1 MLRIGIDTGGTFTDL
16 SVFDEE
22 DGRVCLTH
30 KVPSR
35 PRNPTEAIA
44 AGLGEITA
52 RLADAARYVLHGT
65 TIGLNTLLEGRE
77 PAPGLLVTEGFRDI
91 LELDRQWRG
100 DQVYNLF
107 FDRPRQLVPRR
118 LIRPVRGRVDSRGR
132 EVLPL
137 DAEQA
142 RAGVKE
148 LLDAGVRSVAVSLL
162 FSFANPDH
170 ERQLRAI
177 LEELAPDVYVTLS
190 SEVDPQFRE
199 FERTSTAVVNAFI
212 GPRVSSYVGT
222 IENAINELLDG
233 VRVLIMQSNGGVAT
247 PGMIARAPVQTLMS
261 GPVAGVVGTQ
271 RLCWEI
277 GHENAIS
284 LDIGGT
290 SCDMS
295 VIPGELLTAPQ
306 SKVAGYT
313 VRAATVDIETI
324 GSGGGSIARVE
335 SGRILKVGP
344 QSAGAVPGPACYGS
358 GDQPTLT
365 DALVVLGH
373 LNREALLDGAMPID
387 AAAGRRA
394 VAETVAR
401 SAGDDAGARG
411 RRHRRGAGCPGGH
424 VHALGDHRKG
434 LRSQGLHPGG
444 LWRRRTH
451 GGLPHRPGAGDPG
464 DLHSAGPGQLLRRRN
479 AAHGPGAQLLPY
491 PYQRA
496 GRDPGRVPSEEAL
509 RGTPRQG
516 RVRELRGARRNRR
529 TASTPSI
536 SSTCAIPVNPTRSRC
551 RRGKRWQG
559 RSITRLFHEAHGR
572 LFGHTAEEESM
583 EIVNYRV
590 RCIGRLPKMNFA
602 ATPAGN
608 GPAQPHEPEVRVL
621 FPEQRRGDDG
631 ARLPPYRP
639 RPRVPHRRARPSSK
653 STPPPPSSTPPSTCP
668 WTLTATSGS
677 RAPRRNDSV
686 WVAATRSVQ

>member
-16 SVFDEE
+16 CVFDED

-30 KVPSR
+30 KVPSQ
-35 PRNPTEAIA
+35 PRDPTAAIA

-52 RLADAARYVLHGT
+52 KLSDAARYVLHGT

-107 FDRPRQLVPRR
+107 FDRPRQLVPRH
-118 LIRPVRGRVDSRGR
+118 LVRPVRERVDSRGR

-142 RAGVKE
+142 RARVKD
-148 LLDAGVRSVAVSLL
+148 LLDAGVGSVAVSLL

-170 ERQLRAI
+170 ERQLREI

-222 IENAINELLDG
+222 IENAINESLEG
-233 VRVLIMQSNGGVAT
+233 ARVLIMQSNGGVAT
-247 PGMIARAPVQTLMS
+247 PGVIARAPVQTLMS

-271 RLCWEI
+271 RLCHEI

-284 LDIGGT
+284 LDVGGT

-344 QSAGAVPGPACYGS
+344 RSAGAVPGPACYGS

-373 LNREALLDGAMPID
+373 LNREALLDGGMPID
-387 AAAGRRA
+387 AGAARHAIAENVARPLEMTPERAAAGVVEVLA
-394 VAETVAR
+394 AQVAMSMRSVTIEKGYDPRDFILVAYGGAGPTVACPI
-401 SAGDDAGARG
+401 ARELEIPEI
-411 RRHRRGAGCPGGH
+411 CIP
-424 VHALGDHRKG
+424 
-434 LRSQGLHPGG
+434 
-444 LWRRRTH
+444 
-451 GGLPHRPGAGDPG
+451 
-464 DLHSAGPGQLLRRRN
+464 
-479 AAHGPGAQLLPY
+479 
-491 PYQRA
+491 
-496 GRDPGRVPSEEAL
+496 RDPGNFCAAGMLLTDLIRSHSVTRIGPLDETPTSAIRETLAEL
-509 RGTPRQG
+509 RDTG
-516 RVRELRGARRNRR
+516 VRELEEQGVTPDRIDTEYFLDMRYPGQSYEVTVPAGEAGKEELTRR
-529 TASTPSI
+529 
-536 SSTCAIPVNPTRSRC
+536 
-551 RRGKRWQG
+551 
-559 RSITRLFHEAHGR
+559 FHEAHGR
-572 LFGHTAEEESM
+572 LYGHTAEEESM

-590 RCIGRLPKMNFA
+590 RCIGRLPRMTFTVA
-602 ATPAGN
+602 PPAN
-608 GPAQPHEPEVRVL
+608 GPAQPASRRSAL
-621 FPEQRRGDDG
+621 FPDGDG
-631 ARLPPYRP
+631 PVEAPVY
-639 RPRVPHRRARPSSK
+639 RRADLALGFHVPGPAIIEEYTSTTVVYPSFDLSVDGHGN
-653 STPPPPSSTPPSTCP
+653 
-668 WTLTATSGS
+668 LRLQNTA
-677 RAPRRNDSV
+677 
-686 WVAATRSVQ
+686 

>member
-16 SVFDEE
+16 SVFDED

-30 KVPSR
+30 KLPSQ
-35 PRNPTEAIA
+35 PQDPTAAIA
-44 AGLGEITA
+44 TGLREITA
-52 RLADAARYVLHGT
+52 RLPEKARYVLHGT

-77 PAPGLLVTEGFRDI
+77 PAPGLLVTEGFRDL

-118 LIRPVRGRVDSRGR
+118 LIRPVRERVDSRGR

-142 RAGVKE
+142 RAAVRE

-162 FSFANPDH
+162 FSFAHPEH
-170 ERQLRAI
+170 ERRLRRI

-212 GPRVSSYVGT
+212 GPRVSGYVGT
-222 IENAINELLDG
+222 IETAVQQLLQG
-233 VRVLIMQSNGGVAT
+233 ARVLIMQSNGGVAT
-247 PGMIARAPVQTLMS
+247 PAVIARAPVQTLMS
-261 GPVAGVVGTQ
+261 GPVAGVVGTH
-271 RLCWEI
+271 RLCREI
-277 GHENAIS
+277 GRDNAIS

-313 VRAATVDIETI
+313 VRAATVAIETI

-344 QSAGAVPGPACYGS
+344 QSAGAVPGPACYGT

-373 LNREALLDGAMPID
+373 LNREALLQGAMPID
-387 AAAGRRA
+387 AGAARQAIAEAIAGPLEMTPERAAAGVVEVLA
-394 VAETVAR
+394 AQVAMSMRSVTIEKGYDPRDFILVAYGGAGPTVACPI
-401 SAGDDAGARG
+401 ARELEIPEI
-411 RRHRRGAGCPGGH
+411 CIP
-424 VHALGDHRKG
+424 
-434 LRSQGLHPGG
+434 P
-444 LWRRRTH
+444 
-451 GGLPHRPGAGDPG
+451 DPG
-464 DLHSAGPGQLLRRRN
+464 NFCAAGMLLTDLIRSYSLTRIGALDDTPPDAIREAFRELRDK
-479 AAHGPGAQLLPY
+479 G
-491 PYQRA
+491 
-496 GRDPGRVPSEEAL
+496 
-509 RGTPRQG
+509 
-516 RVRELRGARRNRR
+516 VRELREQGVPAD
-529 TASTPSI
+529 
-536 SSTCAIPVNPTRSRC
+536 AIDTEDFLDMRYPGQSYEVTVPAGDTR
-551 RRGKRWQG
+551 KEVL
-559 RSITRLFHEAHGR
+559 TRLFHEAHGR
-572 LFGHTAEEESM
+572 LYGHTAEEESM

-590 RCIGRLPKMNFA
+590 RCTGRLPQMTLA
-602 ATPAGN
+602 AASATGGSTQPREQRSAIFPGETAPVPVPVYRRADLTSGFHIA
-608 GPAQPHEPEVRVL
+608 GPAVIEE
-621 FPEQRRGDDG
+621 
-631 ARLPPYRP
+631 Y
-639 RPRVPHRRARPSSK
+639 
-653 STPPPPSSTPPSTCP
+653 SSTTVVYPSFD
-668 WTLTATSGS
+668 LTADAQGNLRVRYT
-677 RAPRRNDSV
+677 P
-686 WVAATRSVQ
+686 

>member
-16 SVFDEE
+16 SVFDE
-22 DGRVCLTH
+22 DGGRVCLTH
-30 KVPSR
+30 KVPSQ

-52 RLADAARYVLHGT
+52 RLSEKARYVLHGT

-77 PAPGLLVTEGFRDI
+77 PPPGLLVTEGFRDI

-100 DQVYNLF
+100 DQVYNLL

-118 LIRPVRGRVDSRGR
+118 LIRPVRERMDSRGR

-137 DAEQA
+137 DVEQA
-142 RAGVKE
+142 RAGAGE
-148 LLDAGVRSVAVSLL
+148 LVDAGVRSVAVSLL

-170 ERQLRAI
+170 ERQVQTI

-222 IENAINELLDG
+222 IEAAINDLLEG
-233 VRVLIMQSNGGVAT
+233 ARVLIMQSNGGVAT
-247 PGMIARAPVQTLMS
+247 PAVIARTPVQTLMS

-271 RLCWEI
+271 RLCREI
-277 GHENAIS
+277 GRENAIS

-295 VIPGELLTAPQ
+295 VIPGELLTAAQ
-306 SKVAGYT
+306 TRVAGYT

-344 QSAGAVPGPACYGS
+344 QSAGAVPGPACYGA

-387 AAAGRRA
+387 AGAGRDA
-394 VAETVAR
+394 ITETVAR
-401 SAGDDAGARG
+401 PLEMTPERAAAGIVEVLAAQVAMSMRSVTIEKGYDPRDFILVAYG
-411 RRHRRGAGCPGGH
+411 GAGPTVACPIARELEIPEIC
-424 VHALGDHRKG
+424 V
-434 LRSQGLHPGG
+434 P
-444 LWRRRTH
+444 
-451 GGLPHRPGAGDPG
+451 
-464 DLHSAGPGQLLRRRN
+464 
-479 AAHGPGAQLLPY
+479 
-491 PYQRA
+491 
-496 GRDPGRVPSEEAL
+496 RDPGNFCAAGMLLTDLIRSHALTRIGPLDETPESAIREAL
-509 RGTPRQG
+509 EELRHRG
-516 RVRELRGARRNRR
+516 VRELEEQGVAPDRIDTEYFLDMRYPGQSYEVTVPARTIR
-529 TASTPSI
+529 
-536 SSTCAIPVNPTRSRC
+536 
-551 RRGKRWQG
+551 KEDL
-559 RSITRLFHEAHGR
+559 TRLFHEAHGR

-583 EIVNYRV
+583 EIVNYRA
-590 RCIGRLPKMNFA
+590 RCTGRLAKMTY
-602 ATPAGN
+602 ATPPPAS
-608 GPAQPHEPEVRVL
+608 GPAQPGSRRSAL
-621 FPEQRRGDDG
+621 FPGSAGPVEAPVYRRADLAPGF
-631 ARLPPYRP
+631 
-639 RPRVPHRRARPSSK
+639 RVPGPAIVEEYTSTTVVYPSFDLSVDARGNLRLQ
-653 STPPPPSSTPPSTCP
+653 ST
-668 WTLTATSGS
+668 A
-677 RAPRRNDSV
+677 
-686 WVAATRSVQ
+686 

>member
-16 SVFDEE
+16 SVFDED

-30 KVPSR
+30 KVPSQ

-44 AGLGEITA
+44 GGLREVTA
-52 RLADAARYVLHGT
+52 RLPDAARYVLHGT

-107 FDRPRQLVPRR
+107 FDRPRQLVPRH

-132 EVLPL
+132 EVLAL

-142 RAGVKE
+142 RVGVKE
-148 LLDAGVRSVAVSLL
+148 LLDAGVHSVAVSLL

-222 IENAINELLDG
+222 IEAAINELLEG
-233 VRVLIMQSNGGVAT
+233 ARVLIMQSNGGVAT

-271 RLCWEI
+271 WLCREI

-344 QSAGAVPGPACYGS
+344 QSAGAVPGPACYGA

-365 DALVVLGH
+365 DALVMLGH

-387 AAAGRRA
+387 AAAARRA
-394 VAETVAR
+394 ISESIARPLEMAPERAAAGIVEVLAAQVAMSMRSVTIEKGYDPRDFILVAYGGAGPTVACPI
-401 SAGDDAGARG
+401 ARELEIPEI
-411 RRHRRGAGCPGGH
+411 CIP
-424 VHALGDHRKG
+424 
-434 LRSQGLHPGG
+434 
-444 LWRRRTH
+444 
-451 GGLPHRPGAGDPG
+451 
-464 DLHSAGPGQLLRRRN
+464 
-479 AAHGPGAQLLPY
+479 
-491 PYQRA
+491 
-496 GRDPGRVPSEEAL
+496 RDPGNFCAAGMLLTDLIRSHSLTRIGPLDEAPTTAIHKTLEEL
-509 RGTPRQG
+509 RDTG
-516 RVRELRGARRNRR
+516 VRELEEQGVAADRIDTEYFLDMRYPGQSYEVTVPAGEAGKEELTRR
-529 TASTPSI
+529 
-536 SSTCAIPVNPTRSRC
+536 
-551 RRGKRWQG
+551 
-559 RSITRLFHEAHGR
+559 FHEAHGR

-583 EIVNYRV
+583 EIVNYRA
-590 RCIGRLPKMNFA
+590 RCIGRLPQMSFA
-602 ATPAGN
+602 AALSAD
-608 GPAQPHEPEVRVL
+608 GPARPESLRSAL
-621 FPEQRRGDDG
+621 FPDGDGPVEAPVYRRANLAPGF
-631 ARLPPYRP
+631 
-639 RPRVPHRRARPSSK
+639 RVPGPAIIEEYTSTTVVYPSFDLSVDGHGNLRLQ
-653 STPPPPSSTPPSTCP
+653 ST
-668 WTLTATSGS
+668 A
-677 RAPRRNDSV
+677 
-686 WVAATRSVQ
+686 

>member
-16 SVFDEE
+16 SVFDEA

-30 KVPSR
+30 KVPSQ
-35 PRNPTEAIA
+35 PRNPTAAIV
-44 AGLGEITA
+44 AGLREVTA
-52 RLADAARYVLHGT
+52 RLSDAARYVLHGT

-107 FDRPRQLVPRR
+107 FDRPRQLVPRH
-118 LIRPVRGRVDSRGR
+118 LIRPVRERVDSHGR

-148 LLDAGVRSVAVSLL
+148 LLDSGVHSVAVSLL

-170 ERQLRAI
+170 EKRLRAI

-222 IENAINELLDG
+222 IEAAISELLEG
-233 VRVLIMQSNGGVAT
+233 ARVLIMQSNGGVAT
-247 PGMIARAPVQTLMS
+247 PGVIARAPVQTLMS

-271 RLCWEI
+271 RLCREI
-277 GHENAIS
+277 GRENAIS
-284 LDIGGT
+284 LDVGGT

-344 QSAGAVPGPACYGS
+344 QSAGAVPGPACYGT

-387 AAAGRRA
+387 AAAGRNSIAR
-394 VAETVAR
+394 TVAR
-401 SAGDDAGARG
+401 PLEMTPERAAAGIVEVLAAQVAMSMRSVTIEKGYDPRDFILVAYG
-411 RRHRRGAGCPGGH
+411 GAGPTVACPI
-424 VHALGDHRKG
+424 ARELEI
-434 LRSQGLHPGG
+434 PEICI
-444 LWRRRTH
+444 
-451 GGLPHRPGAGDPG
+451 P
-464 DLHSAGPGQLLRRRN
+464 
-479 AAHGPGAQLLPY
+479 
-491 PYQRA
+491 
-496 GRDPGRVPSEEAL
+496 RDPGNFCAAGMLLTDLVRSYSLTRISALDETPESAIREAL
-509 RGTPRQG
+509 E
-516 RVRELRGARRNRR
+516 ELRDRGVGELEEQGI
-529 TASTPSI
+529 TPDCIDAEYFLDMRYPGQSYEV
-536 SSTCAIPVNPTRSRC
+536 TVPAGET
-551 RRGKRWQG
+551 GKEDLA
-559 RSITRLFHEAHGR
+559 RLFHEAHGR

-583 EIVNYRV
+583 EVVNYRV

-602 ATPAGN
+602 AAPTGDR
-608 GPAQPHEPEVRVL
+608 QPRPGGRRSAL
-621 FPEQRRGDDG
+621 FPESDAPQQVPVYRRADLASGF
-631 ARLPPYRP
+631 
-639 RPRVPHRRARPSSK
+639 RVPGPAIIEEYTSTTVVYPSFD
-653 STPPPPSSTPPSTCP
+653 
-668 WTLTATSGS
+668 LVVDAYGNL
-677 RAPRRNDSV
+677 RLRNP
-686 WVAATRSVQ
+686 A

>member
-16 SVFDEE
+16 SVFDED
-22 DGRVCLTH
+22 DGRVCFTWKL
-30 KVPSR
+30 PSQ
-35 PRNPTEAIA
+35 PRNPTEAIV
-44 AGLGEITA
+44 AGLREITT
-52 RLADAARYVLHGT
+52 RLPEKARYVLHGT

-100 DQVYNLF
+100 EQVYNLL
-107 FDRPRQLVPRR
+107 FDRPRQLVPRH
-118 LIRPVRGRVDSRGR
+118 LVRPVRERVDSRGR

-137 DAEQA
+137 DVEQA

-148 LLDAGVRSVAVSLL
+148 LLNAGVRSVAVSLL
-162 FSFANPDH
+162 FSFADPGH
-170 ERQLRAI
+170 ERQLRTI

-222 IENAINELLDG
+222 IEAAVNDVLGGA
-233 VRVLIMQSNGGVAT
+233 RVLIMQSNGGVGT
-247 PGMIARAPVQTLMS
+247 PAAIARAPVQTLMS

-271 RLCWEI
+271 RLCREI
-277 GHENAIS
+277 GRANAIS

-344 QSAGAVPGPACYGS
+344 QSAGAVPGPACYGA

-373 LNREALLDGAMPID
+373 LNREVLLDGAMSID
-387 AAAGRRA
+387 AEAARRA
-394 VAETVAR
+394 IDETVAGPLEMTPERAAGGVVEVLAAQVAMSMR
-401 SAGDDAGARG
+401 SVTIEKGYDPRDFILVAYG
-411 RRHRRGAGCPGGH
+411 GAGPTVACPI
-424 VHALGDHRKG
+424 ARELEI
-434 LRSQGLHPGG
+434 PEICI
-444 LWRRRTH
+444 
-451 GGLPHRPGAGDPG
+451 P
-464 DLHSAGPGQLLRRRN
+464 
-479 AAHGPGAQLLPY
+479 
-491 PYQRA
+491 
-496 GRDPGRVPSEEAL
+496 RDPGNFCAAGMLLTDLIRSYSFTRISRLEE
-509 RGTPRQG
+509 TPADAIRE
-516 RVRELRGARRNRR
+516 VLRELRDKGVEELQEQGVTSDCIDTEDFLDMRYPGQSYEVTVPAGD
-529 TASTPSI
+529 A
-536 SSTCAIPVNPTRSRC
+536 
-551 RRGKRWQG
+551 GKDAL
-559 RSITRLFHEAHGR
+559 TRLFHETHGR
-572 LFGHTAEEESM
+572 LFGHTAEEEPM

-590 RCIGRLPKMNFA
+590 RCIGRLPKMTFA
-602 ATPAGN
+602 AAPAGG
-608 GPAQPHEPEVRVL
+608 GPARPGSHRSAL
-621 FPEQRRGDDG
+621 FPGNPD
-631 ARLPPYRP
+631 P
-639 RPRVPHRRARPSSK
+639 VPAPVYSRTDLSPDFRISGPAIIEEY
-653 STPPPPSSTPPSTCP
+653 SSTTVVYPSFD
-668 WTLTATSGS
+668 LSVDGHGNLRLQNTA
-677 RAPRRNDSV
+677 
-686 WVAATRSVQ
+686 

>member
-16 SVFDEE
+16 SVFDED

-30 KVPSR
+30 KVPSQ

-44 AGLGEITA
+44 AGIGEITA
-52 RLADAARYVLHGT
+52 RLPEKARYVLHGT

-107 FDRPRQLVPRR
+107 FDRPRQLVPRH

-132 EVLPL
+132 EALPL

-142 RAGVKE
+142 RAGVRE

-222 IENAINELLDG
+222 IENAINALLDG
-233 VRVLIMQSNGGVAT
+233 ARVLIMQSNGGVAT

-271 RLCWEI
+271 GLCREI

-387 AAAGRRA
+387 DDAARRAVGETIARPLEMTPERAAAGIVEVLA
-394 VAETVAR
+394 AQVAMSMRSVTIEKGYDPRDFILVAYGGAGPTVACPI
-401 SAGDDAGARG
+401 ARELEIPEI
-411 RRHRRGAGCPGGH
+411 CIP
-424 VHALGDHRKG
+424 
-434 LRSQGLHPGG
+434 Q
-444 LWRRRTH
+444 
-451 GGLPHRPGAGDPG
+451 DPG
-464 DLHSAGPGQLLRRRN
+464 NFCAAGMLLTDLIRSHSLTRISPLGETP
-479 AAHGPGAQLLPY
+479 AAAI
-491 PYQRA
+491 
-496 GRDPGRVPSEEAL
+496 EEAFREL
-509 RGTPRQG
+509 RDKG
-516 RVRELRGARRNRR
+516 VRELQDQGV
-529 TASTPSI
+529 PPDSI
-536 SSTCAIPVNPTRSRC
+536 DTEDFLDMRYPGQSYEVTVPAGDVGKEAIS
-551 RRGKRWQG
+551 
-559 RSITRLFHEAHGR
+559 RLFHDTHGR
-572 LFGHTAEEESM
+572 LYGHTAEEEAM

-590 RCIGRLPKMNFA
+590 RCIGRLPKMTFA
-602 ATPAGN
+602 AAPATG
-608 GPAQPHEPEVRVL
+608 GPARAGSERPVL
-621 FPEQRRGDDG
+621 FPES
-631 ARLPPYRP
+631 PTP
-639 RPRVPHRRARPSSK
+639 V
-653 STPPPPSSTPPSTCP
+653 STPVYRRTGLTPGFRTAGPAIIDEYSSTTVVYPSFD
-668 WTLTATSGS
+668 LSVDAHGNLRLRNTA
-677 RAPRRNDSV
+677 
-686 WVAATRSVQ
+686 

>member
-16 SVFDEE
+16 SVFDEA

-30 KVPSR
+30 KVPSQ
-35 PRNPTEAIA
+35 PRNPTAAIA
-44 AGLGEITA
+44 AGLREVTA
-52 RLADAARYVLHGT
+52 RLSDAARYVLHGT

-107 FDRPRQLVPRR
+107 FDRPRQLVPRH
-118 LIRPVRGRVDSRGR
+118 LIRPVRERVDSHGR

-148 LLDAGVRSVAVSLL
+148 LLDSGVHSVAVSLL

-170 ERQLRAI
+170 EKRLRAI

-222 IENAINELLDG
+222 IEAAISELLEG
-233 VRVLIMQSNGGVAT
+233 ARVLIMQSNGGVAT
-247 PGMIARAPVQTLMS
+247 PGVIARAPVQTLMS

-271 RLCWEI
+271 RLCREI
-277 GHENAIS
+277 GRENAIS
-284 LDIGGT
+284 LDVGGT

-306 SKVAGYT
+306 SRVAGYT

-344 QSAGAVPGPACYGS
+344 QSAGAVPGPACYGT

-387 AAAGRRA
+387 AAAGRNSIAQTVGRPLEMTPERA
-394 VAETVAR
+394 AAGIVEVLAAQVAMSMRSVTIEKGYDPRDFILVAYGGAGPTVACPI
-401 SAGDDAGARG
+401 ARELEIPEI
-411 RRHRRGAGCPGGH
+411 CIP
-424 VHALGDHRKG
+424 
-434 LRSQGLHPGG
+434 
-444 LWRRRTH
+444 
-451 GGLPHRPGAGDPG
+451 
-464 DLHSAGPGQLLRRRN
+464 
-479 AAHGPGAQLLPY
+479 
-491 PYQRA
+491 
-496 GRDPGRVPSEEAL
+496 RDPGNFCAAGMLLTDLVRSYSLTRISALDETPESAIREAL
-509 RGTPRQG
+509 E
-516 RVRELRGARRNRR
+516 ELRDRGVGELEEQGI
-529 TASTPSI
+529 TPDCIDAEYFLDMRYPGQSYEV
-536 SSTCAIPVNPTRSRC
+536 TVPAGET
-551 RRGKRWQG
+551 GKEDL
-559 RSITRLFHEAHGR
+559 TRLFHEAHGR

-583 EIVNYRV
+583 EIVNYRA
-590 RCIGRLPKMNFA
+590 RCIGRLPKMTFA
-602 ATPAGN
+602 AAPSGN
-608 GPAQPHEPEVRVL
+608 GPARPESRRSAL
-621 FPEQRRGDDG
+621 FPDSDTPVEAPVYRRSDLAPGFRIPGPAIIEEYTSTTVVYPSFDLSVDAHG
-631 ARLPPYRP
+631 NLRLQ
-639 RPRVPHRRARPSSK
+639 
-653 STPPPPSSTPPSTCP
+653 ST
-668 WTLTATSGS
+668 A
-677 RAPRRNDSV
+677 
-686 WVAATRSVQ
+686 

>member
-16 SVFDEE
+16 SVFDED

-30 KVPSR
+30 KLPSR
-35 PRNPTEAIA
+35 PQNPTEAIA
-44 AGLGEITA
+44 AGLREITA
-52 RLADAARYVLHGT
+52 RLPDKARYVLHGT

-77 PAPGLLVTEGFRDI
+77 PPPGLLVTEGFRDI

-118 LIRPVRGRVDSRGR
+118 LIRPVRERVDSRGR

-142 RAGVKE
+142 RAAVRE
-148 LLDAGVRSVAVSLL
+148 LLDSGVRSVAVSLL

-170 ERQLRAI
+170 ERKLRAI
-177 LEELAPDVYVTLS
+177 LEEMAPDVYVTLS

-212 GPRVSSYVGT
+212 GPRVSGYVGT
-222 IENAINELLDG
+222 IEAAVHELMEG
-233 VRVLIMQSNGGVAT
+233 ARVLIMQSNGGVAT
-247 PGMIARAPVQTLMS
+247 PAVIARAPVQTLMS
-261 GPVAGVVGTQ
+261 GPVAGVVGTR
-271 RLCWEI
+271 RLCREI
-277 GHENAIS
+277 GRENAIS

-335 SGRILKVGP
+335 SGRLLKVGP
-344 QSAGAVPGPACYGS
+344 QSAGAVPGPACYGA

-387 AAAGRRA
+387 AGA
-394 VAETVAR
+394 AR
-401 SAGDDAGARG
+401 SAIAGSVAGPLDMTPERAAAG
-411 RRHRRGAGCPGGH
+411 IVEVLAAQVAMSMRSVTIEKGYDPRDFILAAYGGAGPTVACPI
-424 VHALGDHRKG
+424 ARELDIP
-434 LRSQGLHPGG
+434 QICIPQ
-444 LWRRRTH
+444 
-451 GGLPHRPGAGDPG
+451 DPG
-464 DLHSAGPGQLLRRRN
+464 NFCAAGMLLTDLVRSYSLTRIGPLDETPESAIR
-479 AAHGPGAQLLPY
+479 
-491 PYQRA
+491 
-496 GRDPGRVPSEEAL
+496 EAL
-509 RGTPRQG
+509 EELRERG
-516 RVRELRGARRNRR
+516 VRELEEQGVTPDRIETEYFLDMRYPGQSYEVTVPAGGASREELTRR
-529 TASTPSI
+529 
-536 SSTCAIPVNPTRSRC
+536 
-551 RRGKRWQG
+551 
-559 RSITRLFHEAHGR
+559 FHEAHGR

-583 EIVNYRV
+583 EIVNYRA
-590 RCIGRLPKMNFA
+590 RCTGRLPKMTFGA
-602 ATPAGN
+602 PPSAN
-608 GPAQPHEPEVRVL
+608 GPARPESRRSAL
-621 FPEQRRGDDG
+621 FPG
-631 ARLPPYRP
+631 ADAPFDAPVY
-639 RPRVPHRRARPSSK
+639 RRAGLAPGFRIPGPAIVEEYTSTTVVYPSFELSVDPRGNLRLQ
-653 STPPPPSSTPPSTCP
+653 ST
-668 WTLTATSGS
+668 A
-677 RAPRRNDSV
+677 
-686 WVAATRSVQ
+686 

>member
-16 SVFDEE
+16 SVFDED
-22 DGRVCLTH
+22 DGRVCLTW
-30 KVPSR
+30 KLPSR
-35 PRNPTEAIA
+35 PQNPTEAIA
-44 AGLGEITA
+44 AGLREITA
-52 RLADAARYVLHGT
+52 RLSEKARYVLHGT

-107 FDRPRQLVPRR
+107 FDRPRQLVPRH
-118 LIRPVRGRVDSRGR
+118 LIRPVRERVDSRGR

-142 RAGVKE
+142 RAGVRE

-222 IENAINELLDG
+222 IEAAINEVLEG
-233 VRVLIMQSNGGVAT
+233 ARVLIMQSNGGVAT

-271 RLCWEI
+271 RLCREI
-277 GHENAIS
+277 GRENAIS
-284 LDIGGT
+284 LDVGGT

-344 QSAGAVPGPACYGS
+344 QSAGAVPGPACYGA
-358 GDQPTLT
+358 GDEPTLT

-373 LNREALLDGAMPID
+373 LNREALLNGAMPIEAAAAHRAIAD
-387 AAAGRRA
+387 AIAGPLDMTPERAAAGIVEVLA
-394 VAETVAR
+394 AQVAMSMRSVTIEKGYDPRDFILVAYGGAGPTVA
-401 SAGDDAGARG
+401 
-411 RRHRRGAGCPGGH
+411 CPI
-424 VHALGDHRKG
+424 AAELEIPEICIP
-434 LRSQGLHPGG
+434 Q
-444 LWRRRTH
+444 
-451 GGLPHRPGAGDPG
+451 DPG
-464 DLHSAGPGQLLRRRN
+464 NFCAAGMLLTDLIRSYSLTRISALDETPANAIREVLQELRDKGVQELQEQGVTPDSIDTEDFLDMRYPGQS
-479 AAHGPGAQLLPY
+479 Y
-491 PYQRA
+491 EVT
-496 GRDPGRVPSEEAL
+496 VPARETRKEEL
-509 RGTPRQG
+509 
-516 RVRELRGARRNRR
+516 
-529 TASTPSI
+529 
-536 SSTCAIPVNPTRSRC
+536 
-551 RRGKRWQG
+551 
-559 RSITRLFHEAHGR
+559 TRLFHEAHGR

-590 RCIGRLPKMNFA
+590 RCTGRLPKMTFA
-602 ATPAGN
+602 AAPAGN
-608 GPAQPHEPEVRVL
+608 GTAQPQDQRSAL
-621 FPEQRRGDDG
+621 FPGQTT
-631 ARLPPYRP
+631 PIP
-639 RPRVPHRRARPSSK
+639 VPVYLRTDLHAGCRIPGPAIIEEY
-653 STPPPPSSTPPSTCP
+653 SSTTVVYPSFD
-668 WTLTATSGS
+668 LSVDAHGNLRLQGTA
-677 RAPRRNDSV
+677 
-686 WVAATRSVQ
+686 

>member
-16 SVFDEE
+16 SVFDEA

-30 KVPSR
+30 KVPSQ
-35 PRNPTEAIA
+35 PRNPTAAIA
-44 AGLGEITA
+44 AGLREVTA
-52 RLADAARYVLHGT
+52 RLSDAARYVLHGT

-107 FDRPRQLVPRR
+107 FDRPRQLVPRH
-118 LIRPVRGRVDSRGR
+118 LIRPVRERVDSHGR

-148 LLDAGVRSVAVSLL
+148 LLDSGVHSVAVSLL

-170 ERQLRAI
+170 EKRLRAI

-222 IENAINELLDG
+222 IEAAISELLEG
-233 VRVLIMQSNGGVAT
+233 ARVLIMQSNGGVAT
-247 PGMIARAPVQTLMS
+247 PGVIARAPVQTLMS

-271 RLCWEI
+271 RLCREI
-277 GHENAIS
+277 GRENAIS
-284 LDIGGT
+284 LDVGGT

-306 SKVAGYT
+306 SRVAGYT

-344 QSAGAVPGPACYGS
+344 QSAGAVPGPACYGT

-387 AAAGRRA
+387 AAAGRNSIAQTVGRPLEMTPERA
-394 VAETVAR
+394 AAGIVEVLAAQVAMSMRSVTIEKGYDPRDFILVAYGGAGPTVACPI
-401 SAGDDAGARG
+401 ARELEIPEI
-411 RRHRRGAGCPGGH
+411 CIP
-424 VHALGDHRKG
+424 
-434 LRSQGLHPGG
+434 
-444 LWRRRTH
+444 
-451 GGLPHRPGAGDPG
+451 
-464 DLHSAGPGQLLRRRN
+464 
-479 AAHGPGAQLLPY
+479 
-491 PYQRA
+491 
-496 GRDPGRVPSEEAL
+496 RDPGNFCAAGMLLTDLVRSYSLTRISALDETPESAIREAL
-509 RGTPRQG
+509 EELRDRG
-516 RVRELRGARRNRR
+516 VRELEEQGV
-529 TASTPSI
+529 TPDSI
-536 SSTCAIPVNPTRSRC
+536 DTEYFLDMRYPGQSYEVTVPAGEA
-551 RRGKRWQG
+551 GKEAL
-559 RSITRLFHEAHGR
+559 TRLFHEAHGR
-572 LFGHTAEEESM
+572 LYGHTAEEESM

-590 RCIGRLPKMNFA
+590 RCTGRLPKMNFA
-602 ATPAGN
+602 AAPAGN
-608 GPAQPHEPEVRVL
+608 GPARPESRRSAL
-621 FPEQRRGDDG
+621 FPGVDAPIE
-631 ARLPPYRP
+631 APVY
-639 RPRVPHRRARPSSK
+639 RRAGLAPGLRIPGPAIVEEYT
-653 STPPPPSSTPPSTCP
+653 STTVVYPTFELSVDAHGNLRLQST
-668 WTLTATSGS
+668 A
-677 RAPRRNDSV
+677 
-686 WVAATRSVQ
+686 

>member
-16 SVFDEE
+16 SVFDEA
-22 DGRVCLTH
+22 DGRVCMTH
-30 KVPSR
+30 KVPSQ
-35 PRNPTEAIA
+35 PRNPTAAIA
-44 AGLGEITA
+44 AGLREVTA
-52 RLADAARYVLHGT
+52 RLSDAARYVLHGT

-107 FDRPRQLVPRR
+107 FDRPRQLVPRH
-118 LIRPVRGRVDSRGR
+118 LIRPVRERVDSHGR

-148 LLDAGVRSVAVSLL
+148 LLDSGVHSVAVSLL

-170 ERQLRAI
+170 EKRLRAI

-212 GPRVSSYVGT
+212 GPRVASYVGT
-222 IENAINELLDG
+222 IEAAISELLEG
-233 VRVLIMQSNGGVAT
+233 ARVLIMQSNGGVAT
-247 PGMIARAPVQTLMS
+247 PGVIARAPVQTLMS

-271 RLCWEI
+271 RLCREI
-277 GHENAIS
+277 GRENAIS
-284 LDIGGT
+284 LDVGGT

-306 SKVAGYT
+306 SRVAGYT

-344 QSAGAVPGPACYGS
+344 RSAGAVPGPACYGT

-387 AAAGRRA
+387 AAAGRNSI
-394 VAETVAR
+394 AETVGRPLEMTPERAAAGIVEVLAAQVAMSMR
-401 SAGDDAGARG
+401 SVTIEKGYDPRDFILVAYG
-411 RRHRRGAGCPGGH
+411 GAGPTVACPI
-424 VHALGDHRKG
+424 
-434 LRSQGLHPGG
+434 
-444 LWRRRTH
+444 
-451 GGLPHRPGAGDPG
+451 
-464 DLHSAGPGQLLRRRN
+464 
-479 AAHGPGAQLLPY
+479 AQELEIPEICI
-491 PYQRA
+491 P
-496 GRDPGRVPSEEAL
+496 RDPGNFCAAGMLLTDLVRSYSLTRISALDETPESAIREAL
-509 RGTPRQG
+509 E
-516 RVRELRGARRNRR
+516 ELRDRGVGELEEQGV
-529 TASTPSI
+529 TPDCIDAEYFLDMRYPGQSYEV
-536 SSTCAIPVNPTRSRC
+536 TVPAGET
-551 RRGKRWQG
+551 GKEDL
-559 RSITRLFHEAHGR
+559 TRLFHEAHGR

-602 ATPAGN
+602 AAPAGN
-608 GPAQPHEPEVRVL
+608 GPARPHGQRSAL
-621 FPEQRRGDDG
+621 FPGGGAAMTAPVYRRTDLAPGFRIGGPAVIEEYTSTTVVYPSFDLSVDAYG
-631 ARLPPYRP
+631 NLRLQS
-639 RPRVPHRRARPSSK
+639 AASS
-653 STPPPPSSTPPSTCP
+653 
-668 WTLTATSGS
+668 GG
-677 RAPRRNDSV
+677 
-686 WVAATRSVQ
+686 

>member
-16 SVFDEE
+16 SVFDE
-22 DGRVCLTH
+22 DGGRVCLTH
-30 KVPSR
+30 KVPSQ

-52 RLADAARYVLHGT
+52 RLSEKARYVLHGT

-77 PAPGLLVTEGFRDI
+77 PPPGLLVTEGFRDI

-100 DQVYNLF
+100 DQVYNLL

-118 LIRPVRGRVDSRGR
+118 LIRPVRERMDSRGR

-137 DAEQA
+137 DVEQA
-142 RAGVKE
+142 RACAGE
-148 LLDAGVRSVAVSLL
+148 LVDAGVRSVAVSLL

-170 ERQLRAI
+170 ERQVRTI

-222 IENAINELLDG
+222 IEAAINDLLEG
-233 VRVLIMQSNGGVAT
+233 ARVLIMQSNGGVAT
-247 PGMIARAPVQTLMS
+247 PAVIARTPVQTLMS

-271 RLCWEI
+271 RLCREI
-277 GHENAIS
+277 DRENAIS

-295 VIPGELLTAPQ
+295 VIPGELLTAAQ
-306 SKVAGYT
+306 TRVAGYT

-344 QSAGAVPGPACYGS
+344 QSAGAVPGPACYGA

-387 AAAGRRA
+387 AGAGRDA
-394 VAETVAR
+394 ITETVAR
-401 SAGDDAGARG
+401 PLEMTPERAAAGIVEVLAAQVAMSMRSVTIEKGYDPRDFILVAYG
-411 RRHRRGAGCPGGH
+411 GAGPTVACPIARELEIPEIC
-424 VHALGDHRKG
+424 V
-434 LRSQGLHPGG
+434 P
-444 LWRRRTH
+444 
-451 GGLPHRPGAGDPG
+451 
-464 DLHSAGPGQLLRRRN
+464 
-479 AAHGPGAQLLPY
+479 
-491 PYQRA
+491 
-496 GRDPGRVPSEEAL
+496 RDPGNFCAAGMLLTDLIRSHALTRIGPLDETPESAIREAL
-509 RGTPRQG
+509 EELRHRG
-516 RVRELRGARRNRR
+516 VRELEEQGVAPDRIDTEYFLDMRYPGQSYEVTVPARTIR
-529 TASTPSI
+529 
-536 SSTCAIPVNPTRSRC
+536 
-551 RRGKRWQG
+551 KEEL
-559 RSITRLFHEAHGR
+559 TRLFHEAHGR

-583 EIVNYRV
+583 EIVNYRA
-590 RCIGRLPKMNFA
+590 RCTGRLAKMTF
-602 ATPAGN
+602 ATPPPAN
-608 GPAQPHEPEVRVL
+608 GPAQPESRHSAL
-621 FPEQRRGDDG
+621 FPGGTGPVEAPVYRRADLAPGF
-631 ARLPPYRP
+631 
-639 RPRVPHRRARPSSK
+639 RVPGPAIVEEYTSTTVVYPSFDLSVDARGNLRLQ
-653 STPPPPSSTPPSTCP
+653 ST
-668 WTLTATSGS
+668 A
-677 RAPRRNDSV
+677 
-686 WVAATRSVQ
+686 

>member
-16 SVFDEE
+16 SVFDEA

-30 KVPSR
+30 KVPSQ
-35 PRNPTEAIA
+35 PRNPTAAIA
-44 AGLGEITA
+44 AGLREVTA
-52 RLADAARYVLHGT
+52 RLSDAARYVLHGT

-107 FDRPRQLVPRR
+107 FDRPRQLVPRH
-118 LIRPVRGRVDSRGR
+118 LIRPVRERVDSHGR

-148 LLDAGVRSVAVSLL
+148 LLDSGVHSVAVSLL

-170 ERQLRAI
+170 EKRLRAI

-222 IENAINELLDG
+222 IEAAIGELLEG
-233 VRVLIMQSNGGVAT
+233 ARVLIMQSNGGVAT
-247 PGMIARAPVQTLMS
+247 PGVIARAPVQTLMS

-271 RLCWEI
+271 RLCREI
-277 GHENAIS
+277 GRENAIS
-284 LDIGGT
+284 LDVGGT

-306 SKVAGYT
+306 SRVAGYT

-344 QSAGAVPGPACYGS
+344 QSAGAVPGPACYGT

-387 AAAGRRA
+387 AAAGRNSIAQTVGRPLEMTPERA
-394 VAETVAR
+394 AAGIVEVLAAQVAMSMRSVTIEKGYDPRDFILVAYGGAGPTVACPI
-401 SAGDDAGARG
+401 ARELEIPEI
-411 RRHRRGAGCPGGH
+411 CIP
-424 VHALGDHRKG
+424 
-434 LRSQGLHPGG
+434 
-444 LWRRRTH
+444 
-451 GGLPHRPGAGDPG
+451 
-464 DLHSAGPGQLLRRRN
+464 
-479 AAHGPGAQLLPY
+479 
-491 PYQRA
+491 
-496 GRDPGRVPSEEAL
+496 RDPGNFCAAGMLLTDLVRSYSLTRISALDETPESAIREAL
-509 RGTPRQG
+509 E
-516 RVRELRGARRNRR
+516 ELRDRGVGELEEQGVTPDCIDAEYFLDMRYPGQSYEVTVPARE
-529 TASTPSI
+529 T
-536 SSTCAIPVNPTRSRC
+536 
-551 RRGKRWQG
+551 GKEDL
-559 RSITRLFHEAHGR
+559 TRLFHEAHGR

-602 ATPAGN
+602 AAPAGN
-608 GPAQPHEPEVRVL
+608 GPAWPHGQRSAL
-621 FPEQRRGDDG
+621 FPGSAAAMTAPVYRRTDLAPGFRIGGPAVIEEYTSTTVVYPSFDLSVDAYG
-631 ARLPPYRP
+631 NLRLQST
-639 RPRVPHRRARPSSK
+639 ASS
-653 STPPPPSSTPPSTCP
+653 
-668 WTLTATSGS
+668 GG
-677 RAPRRNDSV
+677 
-686 WVAATRSVQ
+686 